1 MLLQKLQACMC
12 VSMHVATLN
21 STFRIIKIS
30 DWKLNAEMGWC
41 HSDFTIAVKTYSGQD
56 KL

>member
-1 MLLQKLQACMC
+1 MC
-12 VSMHVATLN
+12 VSMHVAILN

-30 DWKLNAEMGWC
+30 EWKLNAEMSWS
-41 HSDFTIAVKTYSGQD
+41 HSDLTIAVKTYSGQG